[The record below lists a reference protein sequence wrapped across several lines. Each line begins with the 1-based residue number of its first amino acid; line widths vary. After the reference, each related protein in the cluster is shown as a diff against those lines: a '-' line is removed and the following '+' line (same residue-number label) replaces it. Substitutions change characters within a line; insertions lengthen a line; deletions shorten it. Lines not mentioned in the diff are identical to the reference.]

1 MFISK
6 ILIALGVKGRN
17 IKTKNTFADIVHNVL
32 SSERDL
38 VDHNKICLLI
48 NGKQSVTL
56 WSGSIEFKNHF
67 QQLTALFKICADLEC
82 ILKGFKYN
90 KNND

>member
-6 ILIALGVKGRN
+6 ILIDLGVKGRN

-48 NGKQSVTL
+48 KGKQSVTL
-56 WSGSIEFKNHF
+56 WSV
-67 QQLTALFKICADLEC
+67 QLSLKI
-82 ILKGFKYN
+82 ISSN
-90 KNND
+90 

>member
-1 MFISK
+1 MLISK
-6 ILIALGVKGRN
+6 ILIDLGVKGQN
-17 IKTKNTFADIVHNVL
+17 IKTKNAFADIAHNVL

-38 VDHNKICLLI
+38 IDHNKICSLI

-56 WSGSIEFKNHF
+56 RSGSIEFKNHF
-67 QQLTALFKICADLEC
+67 QQLAVLFKICADLEC

>member
-17 IKTKNTFADIVHNVL
+17 IKTKNTFADIAHNVL

-56 WSGSIEFKNHF
+56 
-67 QQLTALFKICADLEC
+67 
-82 ILKGFKYN
+82 
-90 KNND
+90 